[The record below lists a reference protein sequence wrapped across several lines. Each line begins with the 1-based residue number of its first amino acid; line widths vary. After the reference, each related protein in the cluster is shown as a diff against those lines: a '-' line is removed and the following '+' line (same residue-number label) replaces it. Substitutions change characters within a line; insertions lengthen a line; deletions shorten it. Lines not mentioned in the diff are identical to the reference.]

1 MNKRRL
7 YREHGRPI
15 GLLLLCLCLILSG
28 CGGTAKKGSR
38 DSIPQVLTPAADGTV
53 AYTSPAATIDA
64 SHTSEGYVMVSY
76 TGSSD
81 KVKLQIAEP
90 SGVTTTYDLK
100 SGWAAFPLTGDSG
113 AYTVTVLEHAYDNQ
127 YTTAFSQTVDA
138 AITNAFGPYL
148 YPSQYV
154 NFTADSQAVAKA
166 QELAS
171 GADTDL
177 DVVANVYDY
186 VTKNIK
192 YDNDEAATVTTGYLP
207 DVDAVL
213 KSGKGICFDYTA
225 LMAAMLRSQRI
236 PTRLE
241 VGYSGSAYHAWIS
254 VYTQES
260 GWVNGIIQ
268 FNGSTWTLMDPTLG
282 ANNDNSSVKDYIGDG
297 SHYQTK
303 YIY

>member
-38 DSIPQVLTPAADGTV
+38 DSTPQVLTPAADGTV

-90 SGVTTTYDLK
+90 SGVTYTYDLK

-260 GWVNGIIQ
+260 G
-268 FNGSTWTLMDPTLG
+268 
-282 ANNDNSSVKDYIGDG
+282 
-297 SHYQTK
+297 
-303 YIY
+303 